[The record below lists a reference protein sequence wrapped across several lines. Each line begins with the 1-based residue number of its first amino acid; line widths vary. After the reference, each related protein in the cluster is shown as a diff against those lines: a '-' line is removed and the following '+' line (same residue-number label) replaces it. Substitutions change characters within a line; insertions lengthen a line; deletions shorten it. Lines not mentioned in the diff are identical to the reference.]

1 VRGVLGAADR
11 GEAFRRD
18 QHQLLAEG
26 GLRLESLGVERLRDE
41 RRFDVSTQ
49 NFSY

>member
-1 VRGVLGAADR
+1 VRGVLGAANR
-11 GEAFRRD
+11 GEALGRD

-26 GLRLESLGVERLRDE
+26 GLRLESLSGERLRDE

-49 NFSY
+49 DFSY